1 MTNRNHELLNSK
13 CQNPN
18 SKCGYVASRYADMSV
33 GKILDFKT
41 TNLKKKMASTH
52 LWLAVWKFVFDW
64 NLAFETWSFP
74 L

>member
-1 MTNRNHELLNSK
+1 M
-13 CQNPN
+13 
-18 SKCGYVASRYADMSV
+18 ASRYADMSV

-52 LWLAVWKFVFDW
+52 LWLAIWKFVFDW